1 MASNYTDRSVDLVAW
16 HGVKPRG
23 WATLSQKLF
32 NQDGKSEACTGI
44 QRVVQRWIDIF
55 LTPIGSVT
63 FDKTKGTRFMLDVYT
78 MCTEND
84 VDDLFYIC
92 NANAMGQIRHNE
104 DGLKE
109 DEKIKTVSLDNIELF
124 LGNLSI
130 YVTITTMAGEST
142 QIILPI
148 DTNPMAL

>member
-1 MASNYTDRSVDLVAW
+1 MASNYMGRSVDLVAW
-16 HGVKPRG
+16 HGVKPKG

-32 NQDGKSEACTGI
+32 NKDGKSEACTGI
-44 QRVVQRWIDIF
+44 QRAVQRWIDTF
-55 LTPIGSVT
+55 LTPIGSVM
-63 FDKTKGTRFMLDVYT
+63 FNRAKGTSFMLDVYT

-84 VDDLFYIC
+84 VTDLFYLC
-92 NANAMGQIRHNE
+92 NSDALEQIRNNS
-104 DGLKE
+104 DGLKD
-109 DEKIKTVSLDNIELF
+109 DEKVKTVSLDNIELF

-130 YVTITTMAGEST
+130 YVTLTTMAGEST